1 MYYSVIGVI
10 AILVLFIENFD
21 ILFNRN
27 KSISDNRVW
36 KSFRLF
42 LIAVFAYYLTDVLWG
57 LFDYYKLA
65 TVLYVDTVLYFLAM
79 AAGVIYWTNYVV
91 DYVGEDNIYA
101 KILLHFGRIFALFV
115 AVLLIINIFNPIL
128 FEITEDCTYEAY
140 YVRYVIL
147 ITQIVLLV
155 LVSIY
160 AFILMAKESG
170 TKMKRYRT
178 VALFG
183 LIMATFLTV
192 QLWFPLLPLYSI
204 AYMMGTCLLHTFV
217 INDEKEEYKEEL
229 EESFVR
235 EMEQYEKLKSAL
247 QLAYTDALTGAES
260 KLAYIQLEARIDQ
273 KIKNGEV
280 EKFALAV
287 FDVNDLKKIND
298 KYGHE
303 TGDKFIINSYKI
315 IVSHFNDSKVYRIGG
330 DEFMAFVNYDE
341 FANLEKLKEEFI
353 DIMSRPKVQLEP
365 VIAIGLAKYEN
376 EDSFN
381 DVFRKA
387 DKLMY
392 ENKKMLKRLQ

>member
-1 MYYSVIGVI
+1 MYYSTIGVI

-27 KSISDNRVW
+27 KSISNNRVW
-36 KSFRLF
+36 KNYRLF
-42 LIAVFAYYLTDVLWG
+42 LIAVFAYYLTDVFWG

-115 AVLLIINIFNPIL
+115 AVLLIVNIFNPIL
-128 FEITEDCTYEAY
+128 FEITEDCTYEVY

-147 ITQIVLLV
+147 ITQILLLF

-183 LIMATFLTV
+183 LIMGTFLTV

-235 EMEQYEKLKSAL
+235 EMKQDEELKSAL

-260 KLAYIQLEARIDQ
+260 KLAYIQLETRIDQ
-273 KIKNGEV
+273 EIKNGEV
-280 EKFALAV
+280 EKFALVV

-303 TGDKFIINSYKI
+303 TGDKYIINSYKI
-315 IVSHFNDSKVYRIGG
+315 IVNHFNDSKVYRIGG

-353 DIMSRPKVQLEP
+353 VIMSRPKVQFEP

-392 ENKKMLKRLQ
+392 ENKKMLKRL